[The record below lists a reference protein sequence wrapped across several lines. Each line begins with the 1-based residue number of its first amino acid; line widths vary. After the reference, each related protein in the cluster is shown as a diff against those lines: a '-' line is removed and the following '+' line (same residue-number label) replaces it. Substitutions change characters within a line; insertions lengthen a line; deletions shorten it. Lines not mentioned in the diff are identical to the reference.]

1 MCNQGVPVLR
11 CKTALLLLVGVLALS
26 ACGDDG
32 DADGATAAGSS
43 SATLKVGVL
52 PIAESAP
59 LYLGIAQ
66 GFFKEEQLTVEPQ
79 IAQGGAAII
88 PSVVSGDFQ
97 IGVANTASFIIASAK
112 GLPLTALAPADAGG
126 TGADDAIGAVLV
138 RDGSAIK
145 DAADLAGK
153 TIAVNTLNNIG
164 PLTINAALDKRGV
177 DYEGVKYV
185 ELPFPDMLA
194 AVQTKRVDAAWV
206 VEPFFTQGKD
216 AGHRIVLHPYEET
229 AQNLTIAE
237 YFTTKQYAAE
247 HADVVQRFTRAM
259 KKSLQ
264 YATDNPDAV
273 REILLSYTKT
283 PKAVAEK
290 IALPAFPPE
299 FNEASIQ
306 QQIELAVKFG
316 FIEKKV
322 ELAELL
328 AKGGS

>member
-1 MCNQGVPVLR
+1 VLR
-11 CKTALLLLVGVLALS
+11 YKTALLLLVGVLALS

-32 DADGATAAGSS
+32 DAGGAAAESS

-59 LYLGIAQ
+59 LYLGIAE
-66 GFFKEEQLTVEPQ
+66 GFFEEEQLTVEPQ
-79 IAQGGAAII
+79 IAQGGAAIV

-138 RDGSAIK
+138 RDGSAIR
-145 DAADLAGK
+145 DAGDLAGK

-164 PLTINAALDKRGV
+164 PLTINAALEKRGV
-177 DYEGVKYV
+177 DYKGVKYV

-194 AVQTKRVDAAWV
+194 AVKANRVDAAWV

-216 AGHRIVLHPYEET
+216 AGHRIILHPYEET
-229 AQNLTIAE
+229 ARNLTIAE
-237 YFTTKQYAAE
+237 YFTTRKYM
-247 HADVVQRFTRAM
+247 ADNPSVVERFTRAM

-264 YATDNPDAV
+264 YASDNPDAV

-290 IALPAFPPE
+290 IALPAFPSE

-306 QQIELAVKFG
+306 QQIELAVRFG
-316 FIEKKV
+316 FIEEKI
-322 ELAELL
+322 ELGDLL
-328 AKGGS
+328 AQGGS